1 MKTASDMVDNI
12 LFLDGSFKNFNMGLG
27 IIWCDNAGKIK
38 GSRANFGL
46 ISDALGAEVSA
57 LLLAVNWVQEM
68 NLSKALF
75 VSDCLQLVDF
85 VYGDCVD
92 PPTTKEEAILQAKT
106 CLSITLEKPLNNPR
120 LSAGKL
126 KKQKQPKLRVEI
138 PVSNDSNESLTQL
151 AFDIFQDLPVR
162 RKDSPINLLLLW
174 PNATLTDLAATTF
187 FKPQSSNQ
195 TIQNLDISSV
205 CNTDSYN
212 KVLNSADVTVF
223 LVPDKTELELIKRI
237 SDGVYPKPV
246 VVFNPKWGF
255 EEESGFGELSGFV
268 GSFEVVY
275 SFMGVEVRGLLSKKK
290 AVVFRNAK
298 DGVLSG
304 DKWLVLVEEEEEE
317 GKLKVVTKYKK
328 RPTIGEIENVL
339 YNLMAVNSPV
349 TKSVKFFR
357 DLVSNARGKK

>member
-1 MKTASDMVDNI
+1 MASNLLRFPLQKTTTFSNI
-12 LFLDGSFKNFNMGLG
+12 SPSSPPLPRTLFPSLQFPFRQQ
-27 IIWCDNAGKIK
+27 KIQFSHQNLIHK
-38 GSRANFGL
+38 SQIPSLSIHSSISAN
-46 ISDALGAEVSA
+46 SY
-57 LLLAVNWVQEM
+57 
-68 NLSKALF
+68 K
-75 VSDCLQLVDF
+75 
-85 VYGDCVD
+85 

-138 PVSNDSNESLTQL
+138 PVSNDSDESLTQL
-151 AFDIFQDLPVR
+151 ALDIFQDLPVR
-162 RKDSPINLLLLW
+162 RKDSPINLVLLW
-174 PNATLTDLAATTF
+174 PNPTLTDLAATTF
-187 FKPQSSNQ
+187 LKANSSNQ
-195 TIQNLDISSV
+195 TVQNLDISSV
-205 CNTDSYN
+205 SNTDSYN
-212 KVLNSADVTVF
+212 KVLNSADVAVF
-223 LVPDKTELELIKRI
+223 LAPDKTELELIKRI

-275 SFMGVEVRGLLSKKK
+275 SFMGMEVRGLLSKKK
-290 AVVFRNAK
+290 AVVFRNAR

-304 DKWLVLVEEEEEE
+304 EKWLVLVEEEEEE

-349 TKSVKFFR
+349 TKSVKFFK
-357 DLVSNARGKK
+357 DLVSNVRGKK

>member
-1 MKTASDMVDNI
+1 MASN
-12 LFLDGSFKNFNMGLG
+12 LLRFPLQRTTNF
-27 IIWCDNAGKIK
+27 
-38 GSRANFGL
+38 S
-46 ISDALGAEVSA
+46 
-57 LLLAVNWVQEM
+57 
-68 NLSKALF
+68 NLSPSLPPLPKTLF
-75 VSDCLQLVDF
+75 PSLQFPFHQQKIQLNFSFSHQNLIHKSHIPSLSIHSAVSPNS
-85 VYGDCVD
+85 YN

-138 PVSNDSNESLTQL
+138 PVSNDSDESLTQL

-162 RKDSPINLLLLW
+162 RKDSPISLLLLW
-174 PNATLTDLAATTF
+174 PNPTLTDLAGTTF
-187 FKPQSSNQ
+187 LKSQSSNL
-195 TIQNLDISSV
+195 TVQNIDISSV
-205 CNTDSYN
+205 SNTDSYN

-223 LVPDKTELELIKRI
+223 LAPDKTELELIKRI

-246 VVFNPKWGF
+246 VIFNPKWGF

-275 SFMGVEVRGLLSKKK
+275 SFMGIEVRGLLSKKK

-357 DLVSNARGKK
+357 DLVSNVRGKK

>member
-1 MKTASDMVDNI
+1 MASN
-12 LFLDGSFKNFNMGLG
+12 LLRFPLQRTTNF
-27 IIWCDNAGKIK
+27 
-38 GSRANFGL
+38 S
-46 ISDALGAEVSA
+46 
-57 LLLAVNWVQEM
+57 
-68 NLSKALF
+68 NLSPSLPPLPKTLF
-75 VSDCLQLVDF
+75 PSLQFPFHQQKIQLNFSFSHQNLIHKSKIPSLSVHSAF
-85 VYGDCVD
+85 SPNSYK

>member
-1 MKTASDMVDNI
+1 MASNLLRFPLQKTTIFS
-12 LFLDGSFKNFNMGLG
+12 
-27 IIWCDNAGKIK
+27 
-38 GSRANFGL
+38 
-46 ISDALGAEVSA
+46 
-57 LLLAVNWVQEM
+57 
-68 NLSKALF
+68 NLSPSSPPLPRTLF
-75 VSDCLQLVDF
+75 PSLQFPFHQRKIQLNF
-85 VYGDCVD
+85 SFSYQNLIHKSQIPSLSIHSSLSANSYD

-138 PVSNDSNESLTQL
+138 PVSNDSDESLTQL

-162 RKDSPINLLLLW
+162 RKDSPINLVLLW
-174 PNATLTDLAATTF
+174 PNPTLTDLASTTF
-187 FKPQSSNQ
+187 LKSHPSNQ
-195 TIQNLDISSV
+195 TVQNLDISSV
-205 CNTDSYN
+205 SNTDSYN
-212 KVLNSADVTVF
+212 KVLNSADVAVF
-223 LVPDKTELELIKRI
+223 LAPDKTELELIKRI

-275 SFMGVEVRGLLSKKK
+275 SFMGMEVRGLLSKKK

-304 DKWLVLVEEEEEE
+304 EKWLVLVEEEE

-357 DLVSNARGKK
+357 DLVSNVTGKK

>member
-1 MKTASDMVDNI
+1 MASNLLRFPLQKTTTFSNI
-12 LFLDGSFKNFNMGLG
+12 SPSSPPLPRTLFPSLQFPFHQQKIQLNSSFSHQNLIHKS
-27 IIWCDNAGKIK
+27 IHSSI
-38 GSRANFGL
+38 SAN
-46 ISDALGAEVSA
+46 SY
-57 LLLAVNWVQEM
+57 
-68 NLSKALF
+68 K
-75 VSDCLQLVDF
+75 
-85 VYGDCVD
+85 

-162 RKDSPINLLLLW
+162 RKDSPINLVLLW
-174 PNATLTDLAATTF
+174 PNPNLTDLAAATLL
-187 FKPQSSNQ
+187 KANSSNQ
-195 TIQNLDISSV
+195 TVQNLDISSV
-205 CNTDSYN
+205 SNTDSCN
-212 KVLNSADVTVF
+212 KVLNSADVAVF
-223 LVPDKTELELIKRI
+223 LAPDKTELELIKRI

-275 SFMGVEVRGLLSKKK
+275 SFMGMEVRGLLSKKK

-304 DKWLVLVEEEEEE
+304 EKWLVLVEEEEEEEEEE

-349 TKSVKFFR
+349 TKSVKFFK
-357 DLVSNARGKK
+357 DLVSNVRGKK